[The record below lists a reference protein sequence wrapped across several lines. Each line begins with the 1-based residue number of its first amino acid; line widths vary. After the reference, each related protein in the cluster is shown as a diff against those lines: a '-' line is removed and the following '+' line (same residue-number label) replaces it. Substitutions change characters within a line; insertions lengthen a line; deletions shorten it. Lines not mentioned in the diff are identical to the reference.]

1 MRTTS
6 KAHPSYG
13 NIKRT
18 ATLLWLAIALAGAL
32 VLWLLLNLDPLLS
45 WLVSANLVTFLA
57 YGYDKRIAGSGRTR
71 IPERTLLTLVFV
83 GGSLGAFI
91 GMHLFHHKTAK
102 SSFQVRFWAIVAVQ
116 VLILIVYWVWIR
128 PALF

>member
-1 MRTTS
+1 M
-6 KAHPSYG
+6 
-13 NIKRT
+13 
-18 ATLLWLAIALAGAL
+18 
-32 VLWLLLNLDPLLS
+32 WLLLNLDPLLS